1 MLAPSKECLI
11 TKDDNFIKNI
21 QKKKLS
27 KIEFLI
33 LFSIFLNQHK
43 VISRVNFI
51 VDISLMEENKKIKVN
66 RKNN

>member
-43 VISRVNFI
+43 IISRVNFI

-66 RKNN
+66 RKSN